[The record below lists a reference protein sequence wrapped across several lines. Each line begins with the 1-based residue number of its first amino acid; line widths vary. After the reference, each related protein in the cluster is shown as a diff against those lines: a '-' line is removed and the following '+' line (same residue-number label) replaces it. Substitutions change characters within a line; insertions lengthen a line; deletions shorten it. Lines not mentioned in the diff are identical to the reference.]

1 MARERQTTPIVA
13 PTATSAELGLAP
25 EDAGGPSGFGSQ
37 KQASVRFG
45 SSSTFHNS
53 EIIQARTAQ
62 GILGSQW
69 QDIIQSFDDV
79 IHISLDPSDGKS
91 ESPAQSLAAAVDA
104 LVAVNEDQF
113 RASLTDEDR
122 QRLIAA
128 TDKLRDIIGTER
140 KHFLIPLIDFID
152 NLIENRE
159 EEPGMET
166 RKLRRPRRSRRTE
179 ERPRFKLADML
190 QETVNVADNQTL
202 NTALKPHHSEEDDHP
217 VVTRQRVELP
227 NETDDDAYGEVDTG
241 GPVGYEAW

>member
-13 PTATSAELGLAP
+13 PTAASAELGLAL

-37 KQASVRFG
+37 KQASVKFG

-69 QDIIQSFDDV
+69 QDIVQCFGDV
-79 IHISLDPSDGKS
+79 IHISLDPSGGKP
-91 ESPAQSLAAAVDA
+91 ESPAQSLAAVVDV
-104 LVAVNEDQF
+104 LVDVNEDQF
-113 RASLTDEDR
+113 RTSLTEKDR
-122 QRLIAA
+122 QRLVVAIG
-128 TDKLRDIIGTER
+128 KLRDIIGTER

-166 RKLRRPRRSRRTE
+166 RKLRRPKRSRRTE
-179 ERPRFKLADML
+179 GHPRFKLADLL
-190 QETVNVADNQTL
+190 QETANAADNQTL
-202 NTALKPHHSEEDDHP
+202 NTALKPHRSEKDDHS
-217 VVTRQRVELP
+217 VVTRQRP
-227 NETDDDAYGEVDTG
+227 ETDDDAYGEVDTG